1 MSFTANNTYGEYKH
15 KLTVNEMPSHTH
27 KPHFYTLI
35 IANGANTGSL
45 VTSGNNNN
53 NGNTNFFGNDTD
65 KNRYTDSTGG
75 SASHNNIQPSICV
88 YLWRRKS

>member
-15 KLTVNEMPSHTH
+15 KLTVNEMPNHNHTNSN
-27 KPHFYTLI
+27 
-35 IANGANTGSL
+35 ANYAGFMQATKNWTNTGDINL
-45 VTSGNNNN
+45 YIKTETAG
-53 NGNTNFFGNDTD
+53 
-65 KNRYTDSTGG
+65 KNYGIYAISSTGG